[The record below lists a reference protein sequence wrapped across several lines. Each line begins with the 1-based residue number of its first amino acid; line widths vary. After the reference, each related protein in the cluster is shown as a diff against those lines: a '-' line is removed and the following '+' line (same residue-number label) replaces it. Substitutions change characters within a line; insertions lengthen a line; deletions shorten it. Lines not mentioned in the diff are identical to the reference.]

1 MAGEKAIEWDA
12 VGKRYYENGTDR
24 GVLYPM
30 NESGGYTTGVPWN
43 GLTAVTES
51 PEGAEATDLYA
62 DNGKYATLRSTE
74 TFGCTIEAYT
84 YPDEFAECDGSV
96 QIAKGVFAGQQD
108 RKGFGFSY
116 RTNIGNDTATTADDG
131 YKIHLVYGC
140 TASPSE
146 KSYATVND
154 SPDAI
159 TFSWEVKTTPV
170 NVAGYK
176 PTATLVV
183 DTRFADSSKVA
194 ELEKLLYGEDDKANA
209 KLPTPAEVID
219 LMGVV
224 SAEVTSSTN
233 QSTSVVS
240 K

>member
-1 MAGEKAIEWDA
+1 MTAIEWDA
-12 VGKRYYENGTDR
+12 AGKRFYENGTDR

-30 NESGGYTTGVPWN
+30 TSNGSYDKGVAWN

-51 PEGAEATDLYA
+51 PEGAEPTDLYA
-62 DNGKYATLRSTE
+62 DNIKYATMRSAE

-84 YPDEFAECDGSV
+84 YPDEFSECDGSA
-96 QIAKGVFAGQQD
+96 QIAKGVFAGQQE

-116 RTNIGNDTATTADDG
+116 RTLIGNDTATSSDDG
-131 YKIHLVYGC
+131 YKLHLVYGC

-170 NVAGYK
+170 NVAGFK
-176 PTATLVV
+176 PTAALVI
-183 DTRFADSSKVA
+183 DSRYADPSKLA
-194 ELEKLLYGEDDKANA
+194 ALEKILYGDTDNEPS
-209 KLPTPAEVID
+209 LPLPSEVITT
-219 LMGVV
+219 MG
-224 SAEVTSSTN
+224 
-233 QSTSVVS
+233 SVGTRNTHDS
-240 K
+240 GNSIGN

>member
-1 MAGEKAIEWDA
+1 MTAIEWDA
-12 VGKRYYENGTDR
+12 AGKRFYENGTDR

-30 NESGGYTTGVPWN
+30 TSNGSYDKGVAWN

-51 PEGAEATDLYA
+51 PEGAEPTDLYA
-62 DNGKYATLRSTE
+62 DNIKYATMRSAE

-84 YPDEFAECDGSV
+84 YPDEFSECDGSA
-96 QIAKGVFAGQQD
+96 QIAKGVFAGQQE

-116 RTNIGNDTATTADDG
+116 RTLIGNDTATSSDDG
-131 YKIHLVYGC
+131 YKLHLVYGC

-170 NVAGYK
+170 NVAGFK
-176 PTATLVV
+176 PTATLVI
-183 DTRFADSSKVA
+183 DSRYADPSKLSA
-194 ELEKLLYGEDDKANA
+194 LEKILYGDADTEPN
-209 KLPTPAEVID
+209 LPLPATVITT
-219 LMGVV
+219 MGAVGTRNTQA
-224 SAEVTSSTN
+224 SGNSLGN
-233 QSTSVVS
+233 
-240 K
+240 

>member
-1 MAGEKAIEWDA
+1 MTAIEWDA
-12 VGKRYYENGTDR
+12 AGKRFYENGTDR

-30 NESGGYTTGVPWN
+30 TSNGSYGNGVAWN

-51 PEGAEATDLYA
+51 PEGAEPTDLYA
-62 DNGKYATLRSTE
+62 DNIKYATMRSAE

-84 YPDEFAECDGSV
+84 YPDEFSECDGSA
-96 QIAKGVFAGQQD
+96 QIAKGVFAGQQE

-116 RTNIGNDTATTADDG
+116 RTLIGNDTATSSDDG
-131 YKIHLVYGC
+131 YKLHLVYGC

-170 NVAGYK
+170 NVAGFK
-176 PTATLVV
+176 PTATLVI
-183 DTRFADSSKVA
+183 DSRYADPSKLA
-194 ELEKLLYGEDDKANA
+194 ALEKILYGDTDTEPS
-209 KLPTPAEVID
+209 LPLPATVITT
-219 LMGVV
+219 MGAVGTRNTQA
-224 SAEVTSSTN
+224 SGNSLGH
-233 QSTSVVS
+233 
-240 K
+240 

>member
-1 MAGEKAIEWDA
+1 MAAIEWDA
-12 VGKRYYENGTDR
+12 AGKRFYENGTDR

-30 NESGGYTTGVPWN
+30 TSNGSYDKGVAWN

-51 PEGAEATDLYA
+51 PEGAEPTDLYA
-62 DNGKYATLRSTE
+62 DNIKYATMRSAE

-84 YPDEFAECDGSV
+84 YPDEFAECDGSA
-96 QIAKGVFAGQQD
+96 QIAKGVFAGQQE

-116 RTNIGNDTATTADDG
+116 RTLIGNDTATSSDDG
-131 YKIHLVYGC
+131 YKLHLIYGC

-170 NVAGYK
+170 NVAGFK
-176 PTATLVV
+176 PTATLVI
-183 DTRFADSSKVA
+183 DSRYADPSKLTA
-194 ELEKLLYGEDDKANA
+194 LEKTLYGDGDTEASLPLPAAVITAMGAVEAKASQ
-209 KLPTPAEVID
+209 
-219 LMGVV
+219 V
-224 SAEVTSSTN
+224 SGKSL
-233 QSTSVVS
+233 
-240 K
+240 

>member
-1 MAGEKAIEWDA
+1 MTAIEWDA
-12 VGKRYYENGTDR
+12 AGKRFYENGTDR

-30 NESGGYTTGVPWN
+30 TSNGSYDKGVAWN

-51 PEGAEATDLYA
+51 PEGAEPTDLYA
-62 DNGKYATLRSTE
+62 DNIKYATMRSAE

-84 YPDEFAECDGSV
+84 YPDEFSECDGSA
-96 QIAKGVFAGQQD
+96 QIAKGVFAGQQE

-116 RTNIGNDTATTADDG
+116 RTLIGNDTAASSDDG
-131 YKIHLVYGC
+131 YKLHLVYGC

-170 NVAGYK
+170 NVAGFK
-176 PTATLVV
+176 PTATLVI
-183 DTRFADSSKVA
+183 DSRYADPSKLTA
-194 ELEKLLYGEDDKANA
+194 LEKILYGDADTEPS
-209 KLPTPAEVID
+209 LPLPAAVITT
-219 LMGVV
+219 MGAVETRNIQD
-224 SAEVTSSTN
+224 SGKSLGN
-233 QSTSVVS
+233 
-240 K
+240 

>member
-1 MAGEKAIEWDA
+1 MTAIEWDA
-12 VGKRYYENGTDR
+12 AGKRFYENGTDR

-30 NESGGYTTGVPWN
+30 TSNGSYGNGVAWN

-51 PEGAEATDLYA
+51 PEGAEPTDLYA
-62 DNGKYATLRSTE
+62 DNIKYATMRSAE

-84 YPDEFAECDGSV
+84 YPDEFSECDGSA
-96 QIAKGVFAGQQD
+96 QIAKGVFAGQQE

-116 RTNIGNDTATTADDG
+116 RTLIGNDTATSSDDG
-131 YKIHLVYGC
+131 YKLHLVYGC

-170 NVAGYK
+170 NVAGFK
-176 PTATLVV
+176 PTATLVI
-183 DTRFADSSKVA
+183 DSRYADPSKLA
-194 ELEKLLYGEDDKANA
+194 SLEKILYGDTDTEPS
-209 KLPTPAEVID
+209 LPLPAAVITT
-219 LMGVV
+219 MGAVGTRNTQG
-224 SAEVTSSTN
+224 SGNSLGN
-233 QSTSVVS
+233 
-240 K
+240 

>member
-12 VGKRYYENGTDR
+12 AGKRFYENGTDR

-30 NESGGYTTGVPWN
+30 DAQGAYTKGVAWN

-51 PEGAEATDLYA
+51 PEGAEPTDLYA

-84 YPDEFAECDGSV
+84 YPEEFAECDGSA

-108 RKGFGFSY
+108 RRGFGFSY
-116 RTNIGNDTATTADDG
+116 RTNVGNDTATTSDDG

-176 PTATLVV
+176 PTATLVI
-183 DTRFADSSKVA
+183 DTRFADAEKVKQ
-194 ELEKLLYGEDDKANA
+194 LEDMLYGTDNTAYA
-209 KLPTPAEVID
+209 KLPTPAEVIE
-219 LMGVV
+219 LMGAV
-224 SAEVTSSTN
+224 SSSN
-233 QSTSVVS
+233 SVVS
-240 K
+240 E

>member
-1 MAGEKAIEWDA
+1 MTAIEWDA
-12 VGKRYYENGTDR
+12 AGKRFYENGTDR

-30 NESGGYTTGVPWN
+30 TSNGSYGNGVAWN

-51 PEGAEATDLYA
+51 PEGAEPTDLYA
-62 DNGKYATLRSTE
+62 DNIKYATMRSAE

-84 YPDEFAECDGSV
+84 YPDEFSECDGSA
-96 QIAKGVFAGQQD
+96 QIAKGVFAGQQE

-116 RTNIGNDTATTADDG
+116 RTLIGNDTATSSDDG
-131 YKIHLVYGC
+131 YKLHLVYGC

-170 NVAGYK
+170 NVAGFK
-176 PTATLVV
+176 PTATLVI
-183 DTRFADSSKVA
+183 DSRYADPSKLTA
-194 ELEKLLYGEDDKANA
+194 LEKILYGDSDTEPS
-209 KLPTPAEVID
+209 LPLPATVITT
-219 LMGVV
+219 MGAVGTRNTQA
-224 SAEVTSSTN
+224 SGNSLGN
-233 QSTSVVS
+233 
-240 K
+240 